1 MQCTKNLI
9 LAAALLFLSAKNA
22 HSQDFDV
29 LSRSLVEFRRA
40 CTGKRHAG
48 QFQRS
53 GSLRY
58 ECVLRNGD
66 TATVLTVG
74 KTGDAIRVLGIVY
87 EAHGVQAWE
96 RVRVMNWLSFNE
108 IAHDELIRWSR
119 GTDACVFAEWH
130 GTVTTTLLLRCPRK
144 TTITRIL
151 HFPENAR
158 STSARNHQN

>member
-1 MQCTKNLI
+1 MNKKIYNPT
-9 LAAALLFLSAKNA
+9 STETT
-22 HSQDFDV
+22 QDFHV

-40 CTGKRHAG
+40 CTGKQHTG
-48 QFQRS
+48 HFQRS
-53 GSLRY
+53 GSLSY

-74 KTGDAIRVLGIVY
+74 KMGDAIRVLGIVY

-96 RVRVMNWLSFNE
+96 RVRVMNWLSLNE
-108 IAHDELIRWSR
+108 IAHSELIRWSR
-119 GTDACVFAEWH
+119 DTDGRVFAEWH
-130 GTVTTTLLLRCPRK
+130 GTVTTTLLLRCPLK

-158 STSARNHQN
+158 SPSARNHQN